1 VARRDRTTA
10 AAAIVEGRGGAAR
23 DEHADDSAFLVV
35 SWGNGPESRGLVVP
49 LVAGREV
56 TIGRQAENTVSIEHA
71 QVSRRHAAVIRHG
84 SEITVRDL
92 DSRNGTRVNGSPIE
106 GPTRVSAGDEITLGP
121 VTAVV
126 GVSSGLRA
134 RLSVGSLLD
143 LEERLESELDR
154 SARYRR
160 PVGLVMLHIDG
171 PADAADAVVDAL
183 AQRMRRMDFVA
194 QYGAAEYAVLL
205 PEADRA
211 ATEATAHRLAAE
223 LRATGHAEGIGT
235 VYAGLAVCPHDATR
249 AGALMSRA
257 RTALR
262 RARAG
267 AGERGISRAPTE
279 SGPESAAV
287 VVVDPLMKR
296 VMEMARKVAETP
308 ITVLVLGET
317 GCGKEIVAGEIHRQ
331 SPRAE
336 RPFLALNCSALSETL
351 LESELFGHERGA
363 FTGADRRK
371 IGYFE
376 AASGGTIFLD
386 EVGELPQGVQAK
398 LLRVLEQRTIT
409 RVGGTQPVT
418 IDARVVCA
426 TNRDLEAEVERG
438 RFREDL
444 YFRIGAFTLVVPP
457 LRDRRSEILPL
468 AEHFAR
474 QFSGELGADAPGF
487 TAAARAALERHDW
500 PGNVRELRNAIERAV
515 VLAPTRSPE
524 PLIDVEHLP
533 ERLGGGTP
541 EAVADGGI
549 RGRVARL
556 EKTEVAAALGAEDGN
571 QTRAAARLG
580 ISRFALIRLMQ
591 KYGLRKKRGS

>member
-1 VARRDRTTA
+1 MARRDRTTA
-10 AAAIVEGRGGAAR
+10 AAAIVGDRGSAAN
-23 DEHADDSAFLVV
+23 DDSADDSAFLVV
-35 SWGNGPESRGLVVP
+35 SWGDGPDSRGLVVP
-49 LVAGREV
+49 LADGREV
-56 TIGRQAENTVSIEHA
+56 SIGRQEGNTVAIEHA
-71 QVSRRHAAVIRHG
+71 QVSRRHAAVVRHG
-84 SEITVRDL
+84 SQITVSDL
-92 DSRNGTRVNGSPIE
+92 GSRNGTWVNGAELE
-106 GPTRVSAGDEITLGP
+106 GPTGVSAGDEITLGP
-121 VTAVV
+121 ITAVV

-160 PVGLVMLHIDG
+160 PVGLVMFHIDG
-171 PADAADAVVDAL
+171 PADAADAAVDAL

-194 QYGAAEYAVLL
+194 QYGPAEYAVLL

-211 ATEATAHRLAAE
+211 ATEATAHRLSAE
-223 LRATGHAEGIGT
+223 LRGTNREGSVGP
-235 VYAGLAVCPHDATR
+235 VYAGVAVCPQDATR
-249 AGALMSRA
+249 AGELMSRA

-267 AGERGISRAPTE
+267 AGDRGVSRAPTE
-279 SGPESAAV
+279 TTSASAAV
-287 VVVDPLMKR
+287 VVVNPLMKR
-296 VMEMARKVAETP
+296 VLEMARKVAETP

-317 GCGKEIVAGEIHRQ
+317 GAGKEIVASEIHRQ

-376 AASGGTIFLD
+376 AAGGGTIFLD

-409 RVGGTQPVT
+409 RVGGTQNVS

-426 TNRDLEAEVERG
+426 TNRDLEAEVARG
-438 RFREDL
+438 RFRQDL
-444 YFRIGAFTLVVPP
+444 FFRIGAFTLVVPP

-474 QFSGELGADAPGF
+474 QFSGELGAAEPSF
-487 TAAARAALERHDW
+487 TASAKAALEHYDW

-515 VLAPTRSPE
+515 VLAPDPA
-524 PLIDVEHLP
+524 IDAEHLP

-541 EAVADGGI
+541 EAVTDGGI

-556 EKTEVAAALGAEDGN
+556 EKTEVAAALEAEGGN
-571 QTRAAARLG
+571 QTRAAERLG
-580 ISRFALIRLMQ
+580 ISRFALIRLLQ
-591 KYGLRKKRGS
+591 KYGLRRKRGA